1 MTTLSYLHHFKKG
14 THFLIL
20 LLFFAVLFLSTSYSA
35 YATHIVGGELE
46 FTHIQGNRYRIG
58 MVKYFDAVNGNPGA
72 IGETAKIGVFSK
84 RDDRQLLF
92 LEIPRISDE
101 PVPYTDPDC
110 AIGTLLVR
118 RIYYAQE
125 ITLDRSRFNE
135 QEGYYMVWERC
146 CRNNI
151 ISNII
156 APENAGLTMY
166 LEFPALVDR
175 NGNPFINSAPQIFP
189 PLSDYVCV
197 NQPFFFDFSGADPDG
212 DELRYRLTVPIN
224 GNSTFDDP
232 RIDPRPGP
240 YSLVEFVPGITLNN
254 MVPGSVPLSIDQDGI
269 ISLTASQTGL
279 YVFAIAVD
287 EFRNGV
293 KIGEVRRDY
302 QLLVIDCPTA
312 TKPNL
317 AFQANAEP
325 NRYVEG
331 TTIILDPNEDR
342 CGNLLV
348 TDSDPNTVISARV
361 KPINFTDGSGIL
373 LENGG
378 NISGAGDELSLG
390 VCFPKCPLNINDP
403 TEPYIMDFIVADNSC
418 AVPLLDT
425 IRVNVLIRNPPNDP
439 PTFVTDATFDA
450 ATNCYIKEVVVGN
463 QLVINTTADD
473 PNGDSLQ
480 VNINGLPAGASYT
493 GQTQGQPV
501 LNGQLTWTP
510 DCNVLAPN
518 QTEQTFDVSFTT
530 TDQRNCDNP
539 SQVETCLKIKVLKD
553 TTQNR
558 APDITTNLTFDPTTN
573 QYVYDSVF
581 VGEVID
587 FNTLATDP
595 DGDSLSVEFV
605 PQNFNASGRNISY
618 SPLQGIGSINSN
630 FSWQTSCED
639 LNDPRSAQTFVMNF
653 NVTDYDACGDASL
666 TDQIQV
672 RVVLL
677 PRPNIRPTIRASLV
691 YDSARMT
698 YYDTLTLG
706 EPYRFTLT
714 GDDANGDSILIT
726 GNGVG
731 FNFAEFQ
738 MQFTEVSGRPVQT
751 TDFVWN
757 TSCEQTNIPI
767 GEPINLKF
775 QVTDFN
781 ECESSLDEEI
791 DVQLIVLPPDPNNT
805 APEAKPEITTFNDL
819 EQVFVD
825 TVFVGDAISFDVLG
839 LDAQRDSVLLYAEG
853 VGFDLSDFNMTFPQ
867 VNDFAP
873 VESTFDWQTLCEYL
887 GEEPVAN
894 PQREF
899 LIDFIIRDFNECQE
913 SLEDT
918 TRVKLVLLYERNPN
932 RAPEISANLT
942 FDAAQDLYIRPVR
955 VDEFVRFN
963 VTGEDADNSVL
974 SLEGR
979 GVDFN
984 FTDLNM
990 NFEDVFGTPTLTSEF
1005 TWQPLC
1011 SDLGFQNADTSY
1023 IAEFIVTDI
1032 ANCDIIYTDT
1042 IRVRFDLT
1050 VDSQNTPPSL
1060 ELQNTDSIS
1069 ITNPDE
1075 YVVRIGVGQEVII
1088 PTLANDVDG
1097 DKLALSAR
1105 GVGFNLSDLG
1115 MQYENKQ
1122 GFPVLESDFSWT
1134 PECDILEGEFSKEF
1148 KVIFTASDTTRC
1160 GLRASTPK
1168 ILTII
1173 VEDETVNLDFT
1184 PANVFTPNGD
1194 GKNDTFY
1201 IPNLPQDDCNDQFQ
1215 GVEIY
1220 NRWGQLL
1227 FESTDRNF
1235 EWDGGNAIS
1244 GQYYFLIKYRN
1255 KTYKN
1260 WLTILRD

>member
-1 MTTLSYLHHFKKG
+1 MITLFYFQHLRKRNHFFISFVL
-14 THFLIL
+14 TFI
-20 LLFFAVLFLSTSYSA
+20 LFLSA
-35 YATHIVGGELE
+35 NFAALATHIVGGELE
-46 FTHIQGNRYRIG
+46 FTHIEGNRYRVG

-84 RDDRQLLF
+84 RDNRQLLF
-92 LEIPRISDE
+92 LNIPLISDE

-125 ITLDRSRFNE
+125 ITLDPSSFNE

-156 APENAGLTMY
+156 APQNAGLTMY

-175 NGNPFINSAPQIFP
+175 NGRRVINSAPQIFP

-197 NQPFFFDFSGADPDG
+197 NQPFFFDFSGSDPDG

-224 GNSTFDDP
+224 GNSDFNE
-232 RIDPRPGP
+232 PRPDPEPAP
-240 YSLVEFVPGITLNN
+240 YSLVEFIPGITLNN
-254 MVPGSVPLSIDQDGI
+254 MVPGSVPLQIDQDGI

-287 EFRNGV
+287 EYRNGV

-312 TKPNL
+312 SKPNL

-342 CGNLLV
+342 CGNLFV

-361 KPINFTDGSGIL
+361 KPINFTDASGIL

-378 NISGAGDELSLG
+378 NISGAGDELSLN
-390 VCFPKCPLNINDP
+390 VCFPECPKNPNDL

-425 IRVNVLIRNPPNDP
+425 IRVNVLVRNPPNEP

-450 ATNCYIKEVVVGN
+450 ATNCYIKEVTIGET
-463 QLVINTTADD
+463 LTINTIADD
-473 PNGDSLQ
+473 PNGDPLDI
-480 VNINGLPAGASYT
+480 NILGLPAGATFT
-493 GQTQGQPV
+493 GATQGTPV
-501 LNGQLTWTP
+501 LRGQIRWTP
-510 DCNVLAPN
+510 DCNTLAPN
-518 QTEQTFDVSFTT
+518 ETEKIFDVSFSIE
-530 TDQRNCDNP
+530 DSRKCDNAQR
-539 SQVETCLKIKVLKD
+539 SETCLKIKVLKD
-553 TTQNR
+553 STQNNSPR
-558 APDITTNLTFDPTTN
+558 IDANLTFDPASN

-581 VGEVID
+581 VGELID

-605 PQNFNASGRNISY
+605 PQNFSRSGRNISY
-618 SPLQGIGSINSN
+618 SPLQGIGSLNSD
-630 FSWQTSCED
+630 FLWQTSCKD
-639 LNDPRSAQTFVMNF
+639 LNDPRSPQTFVMNF
-653 NVTDYDACGDASL
+653 NVKDYDACGEADL

-691 YDSARMT
+691 YDSARMA
-698 YYDTLTLG
+698 YCDTLTIG

-731 FNFAEFQ
+731 FSFAQFQ
-738 MQFTEVSGRPVQT
+738 MQFTQVSGRPIQT

-757 TSCEQTNIPI
+757 TNCNQENIPF
-767 GEPINLKF
+767 GQPIHLKF
-775 QVTDFN
+775 KVKDFN
-781 ECESSLDEEI
+781 ACEGSLEEEI
-791 DVQLIVLPPDPNNT
+791 DVKLVVLPPDPNNT
-805 APEAKPEITTFNDL
+805 APEAKPEITTFDAN

-853 VGFDLSDFNMTFPQ
+853 VGFELSDFNMTFPQ
-867 VNDFAP
+867 VSGFAP

-887 GEEPVAN
+887 GDNPVAN
-894 PQREF
+894 PKREF
-899 LIDFIIRDFNECQE
+899 LIDFIIRDFNDCQE
-913 SLEDT
+913 SLGDT
-918 TRVKLVLLYERNPN
+918 VRVKLVLLYERNPN
-932 RAPEISANLT
+932 RAPEVLANLT
-942 FDAAQDLYIRPVR
+942 FDAAQDLYVRQVR

-974 SLEGR
+974 SLEGQ

-984 FTDLNM
+984 FADLNM
-990 NFEDVFGTPTLTSEF
+990 NFENVFGTPSLTSEF
-1005 TWQPLC
+1005 TWQPSC
-1011 SDLGFQNADTSY
+1011 SNLGFQNADTSY

-1032 ANCDIIYTDT
+1032 ANCDIIYADT

-1050 VDSQNTPPSL
+1050 VDPRNTPPTL
-1060 ELQNTDSIS
+1060 ELQNVDSTS
-1069 ITNPDE
+1069 VPNE
-1075 YVVRIGVGQEVII
+1075 CVVRVGVGQEIII
-1088 PTLANDVDG
+1088 PSLADDVDG
-1097 DKLALSAR
+1097 DRLALSAR
-1105 GVGFNLSDLG
+1105 GVGFNLSDVG

-1122 GFPVLESDFSWT
+1122 GFPVLQSDFTWT
-1134 PECDILEGEFSKEF
+1134 PECDILAGEFRKEF
-1148 KVIFTASDTTRC
+1148 KVVFTASDTTRC

-1168 ILTII
+1168 TLTII
-1173 VEDETVNLDFT
+1173 VEDATVSLDFT

-1201 IPNLPQDDCNDQFQ
+1201 IPNLPADDCNDQFQ

-1220 NRWGQLL
+1220 NRWGQLVY
-1227 FESTDRNF
+1227 ESTDRNF
-1235 EWDGGNAIS
+1235 EWDGGNAVS
-1244 GQYYFLIKYRN
+1244 GQYYFLIKYKN
-1255 KTYKN
+1255 NTYKN